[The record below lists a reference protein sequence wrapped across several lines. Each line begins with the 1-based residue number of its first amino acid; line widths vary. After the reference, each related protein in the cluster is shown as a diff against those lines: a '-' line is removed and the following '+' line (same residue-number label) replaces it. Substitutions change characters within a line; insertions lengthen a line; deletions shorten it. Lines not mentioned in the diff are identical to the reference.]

1 MTDNDLI
8 IKHVYTII
16 VKLVE
21 SIYVG
26 QFLVLCLYITEC
38 SAVYFSISNH
48 GWSHL
53 RLKAF
58 YIYTYLYGNKTYIP
72 LLKTFYVNFQCQ
84 KKVLKVLTKLLLI
97 IDETFI
103 SVDCCTICCRFVK
116 VSTNMP
122 ESSHFL
128 YTI

>member
-8 IKHVYTII
+8 IKHVYTFI

-58 YIYTYLYGNKTYIP
+58 YIYTYLYGNKTYVP
-72 LLKTFYVNFQCQ
+72 LLKTFYVNFQCL
-84 KKVLKVLTKLLLI
+84 KKVLKVLTKLFLIISLLI
-97 IDETFI
+97 VAL
-103 SVDCCTICCRFVK
+103 SVVD
-116 VSTNMP
+116 S
-122 ESSHFL
+122 
-128 YTI
+128 